1 MYNIILSCGTLAPSP
16 ATSESSSGKDKH
28 TDNYTETDTLTHR
41 GHAPRVSLPLEIGT
55 NMSDYEVMFFPLN
68 IGTVVEAID
77 EDTAVYKAMNYFLD
91 YDYDLSDQETQVL
104 EIVH

>member
-1 MYNIILSCGTLAPSP
+1 MN
-16 ATSESSSGKDKH
+16 E
-28 TDNYTETDTLTHR
+28 
-41 GHAPRVSLPLEIGT
+41 
-55 NMSDYEVMFFPLN
+55 YEVMFFPLN

-77 EDTAVYKAMNYFLD
+77 EDIAIYTAMNYFLA

>member
-1 MYNIILSCGTLAPSP
+1 
-16 ATSESSSGKDKH
+16 
-28 TDNYTETDTLTHR
+28 
-41 GHAPRVSLPLEIGT
+41 
-55 NMSDYEVMFFPLN
+55 MSDYEVMFFPLN